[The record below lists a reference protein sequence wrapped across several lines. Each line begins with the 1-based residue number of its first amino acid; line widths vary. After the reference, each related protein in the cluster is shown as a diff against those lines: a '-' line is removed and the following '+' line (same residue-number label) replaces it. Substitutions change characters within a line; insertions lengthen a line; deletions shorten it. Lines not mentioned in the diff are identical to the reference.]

1 MFLQLEPWW
10 ARAEAVE
17 GLMSR
22 SSASQ
27 LSVSEWLRAE
37 RTKAVED
44 LNSILG
50 SISNQL
56 CDFEQVVSVLSEP
69 AFLSTN
75 QEAYIG
81 SEGPFSSE
89 ILESWNQLKDAYM
102 C

>member
-17 GLMSR
+17 GLMNH
-22 SSASQ
+22 SSAAQ
-27 LSVSEWLRAE
+27 LSVSEWVRAE

-44 LNSILG
+44 LNSLLG
-50 SISNQL
+50 SLSNQL

-75 QEAYIG
+75 QETYIG
-81 SEGPFSSE
+81 SEGPFGSE
-89 ILESWNQLKDAYM
+89 ILEFWNQLKDAYM

>member
-1 MFLQLEPWW
+1 MLLQLQPWW

-17 GLMSR
+17 GLR
-22 SSASQ
+22 NHSSAAQ
-27 LSVSEWLRAE
+27 LSVSEWVRAQ

-50 SISNQL
+50 SVSNQL

-75 QEAYIG
+75 QTYIG

-89 ILESWNQLKDAYM
+89 ILEFWNQLKDAYM

>member
-17 GLMSR
+17 GLMSC
-22 SSASQ
+22 SSAAQ

-50 SISNQL
+50 SISN
-56 CDFEQVVSVLSEP
+56 
-69 AFLSTN
+69 
-75 QEAYIG
+75 
-81 SEGPFSSE
+81 
-89 ILESWNQLKDAYM
+89 
-102 C
+102 